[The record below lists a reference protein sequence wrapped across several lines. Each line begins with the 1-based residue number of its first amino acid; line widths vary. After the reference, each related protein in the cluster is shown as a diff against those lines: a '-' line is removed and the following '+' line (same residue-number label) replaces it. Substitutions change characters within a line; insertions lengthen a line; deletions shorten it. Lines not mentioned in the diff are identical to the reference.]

1 MNLEIKILIFIKVL
15 VKLGESENSSSER
28 VYREGS
34 VKPWEK
40 ESAKEAQKEQ

>member
-1 MNLEIKILIFIKVL
+1 MKVL
-15 VKLGESENSSSER
+15 VKLEESENSSSER

-34 VKPWEK
+34 VKCREK